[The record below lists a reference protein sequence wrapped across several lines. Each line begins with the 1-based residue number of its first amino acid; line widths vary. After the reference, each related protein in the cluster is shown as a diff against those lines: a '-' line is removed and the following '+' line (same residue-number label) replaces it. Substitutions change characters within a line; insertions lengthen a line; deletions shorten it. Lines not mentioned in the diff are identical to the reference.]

1 MVVALSLLLGL
12 AVAWTLGA
20 SPVRLADVKFR
31 GSALVFAALAIQ
43 LGIYTTFTSHIPA
56 SWDRPL
62 HVASYLMLVA
72 FFVLNIR
79 VPAFWLVGF
88 GLLSNVTAIFA
99 NGGHMPVSAEAW
111 TAAGGKLSEF
121 DRHGVSANN
130 VLAGDHTR
138 LGWLGDV
145 FVLPFRVPFASIL
158 SIGDLLIVLGTV
170 AFVYRSCAPSSGP
183 RSSNVFDPLR
193 SAAFRRVIAGRLVSS
208 VGDNLTQAAVVTW
221 IYWSSRSVG
230 LVSAFLVVR
239 MLTLAFG
246 GLASAPLLDRIPAF
260 TTLSLVETL
269 RGGVALLM
277 IPFAAVGDVW
287 PVVGLAAVS
296 SFLAAATSPT
306 AQGLI
311 PDVLPSEQLQAGN
324 AIHQMAR
331 SMTAVVGS
339 LVGGLAVAQFSIQ
352 VALAIDL
359 LTFLLAAVLYRRFAG
374 HGAPVAVHP
383 QVEDAPRT
391 SRRELLRAILF
402 NRVVFG
408 LALSFTLVTA
418 AIGILNSASS
428 KVFDKQLGDAHAYG
442 YILAVISVGYVCS
455 EILTG
460 YMRRQSVARR
470 SVGLSF
476 MATAGA
482 MYILAGA
489 HTAPIAYLVLFL
501 FGASDGITEVVRDS
515 LIQLNTERRL
525 RMGVFALVN
534 SVQTVGMVVGLAIA
548 PLIAGHFTT
557 GGTLRI
563 VALGCLVS
571 GIVAGVCLVGG
582 GDAEATLDEEAP
594 ADAVP
599 VVTGSE
605 LGARVAAFE
614 LVDARG
620 ASLTAAQLAAQG
632 PAVIVLAGRRK
643 DEGCAGLLRELAG
656 QLPAGSR
663 VVVVS
668 RRDSEVGK
676 HAEAVRLATWLRDP
690 SGACFRALRVTD
702 RRRGRCGGVFVIDGE
717 GVLRF
722 AFRLEKDGDWIPAG
736 FVLSRLRRLAPPEP
750 EVRVVRTELSAAL
763 EAIRPASEAA

>member
-1 MVVALSLLLGL
+1 MVVALSLVLGL
-12 AVAWTLGA
+12 GVAWMLGA
-20 SPVRLADVKFR
+20 HPVRLADVKFR
-31 GSALVFAALAIQ
+31 GSVLVFAALAIQ
-43 LGIYTTFTSHIPA
+43 VGIYTAFNANVPH

-62 HVASYLMLVA
+62 HIISYLMLIG
-72 FFVLNIR
+72 FFVLNLR

-88 GLLSNVTAIFA
+88 GLLANVAAIFA

-121 DRHGVSANN
+121 DRNGISANN
-130 VLAGDHTR
+130 VLAGSNAH

-170 AFVYRSCAPSSGP
+170 AFVYRTCAPSGGERSG
-183 RSSNVFDPLR
+183 NVFAPL
-193 SAAFRRVIAGRLVSS
+193 ANPAFRRVVAGRLVSA

-246 GLASAPLLDRIPAF
+246 GFASAPILDRIPAF
-260 TTLSLVETL
+260 TTLSLVEGL
-269 RGGVALLM
+269 RGCVALAM
-277 IPFAAVGDVW
+277 IPFAAAGQVW
-287 PVVGLAAVS
+287 PVIGLGAVS

-311 PDVLPSEQLQAGN
+311 PDVLPSDQLQAGN

-339 LVGGLAVAQFSIQ
+339 LVGGIAVAKFNIQ
-352 VALAIDL
+352 VALTIDL
-359 LTFLLAAVLYRRFAG
+359 ITFCAAAVLYHRYGR
-374 HGAPVAVHP
+374 HGGLVAHAAVN
-383 QVEDAPRT
+383 EGPRT
-391 SRRELLRAILF
+391 SRRELVRAIAF

-408 LALSFTLVTA
+408 LAASFTLVTG

-442 YILAVISVGYVCS
+442 YILAVISIGYVCS

-482 MYILAGA
+482 MYILSDAR
-489 HTAPIAYLVLFL
+489 TAPIAYLVLFL

-515 LIQLNTERRL
+515 LIQLNTERRV
-525 RMGVFALVN
+525 RTGVFALVN
-534 SVQTVGMVVGLAIA
+534 SVQTIGMVVGLAVAPVIA
-548 PLIAGHFTT
+548 NRFTT
-557 GGTLRI
+557 GTTLRI
-563 VALGCLVS
+563 VAAGCLVS
-571 GIVAGVCLVGG
+571 GVVAAVCLVGG
-582 GDAEATLDEEAP
+582 GDAGAMLDEDAGDAP
-594 ADAVP
+594 AAA
-599 VVTGSE
+599 GSDE
-605 LGARVAAFE
+605 LGSPVAAFV
-614 LVDARG
+614 LADGDGKPVG
-620 ASLTAAQLAAQG
+620 ASELAAAG
-632 PAVIVLAGRRK
+632 PVVLVLAGRRR
-643 DEGCAGLLRELAG
+643 DDGCVAMLRELAEH
-656 QLPAGSR
+656 LPAGCGL
-663 VVVVS
+663 VIVS
-668 RRDSEVGK
+668 RKDSEIGK
-676 HAEAVRLATWLRDP
+676 HAEAVRVARWLRDG
-690 SGACFRALRVTD
+690 SGACFRALRVAGG
-702 RRRGRCGGVFVIDGE
+702 RRSGEGGVFVIDPQ

-722 AFRLEKDGDWIPAG
+722 AFRREQDADWVPAG
-736 FVLSRLRRLAPPEP
+736 FVLSRLRRLAPSQP
-750 EVRVVRTELSAAL
+750 EVRVVRTELGAAL
-763 EAIRPASEAA
+763 EGIRPASEAV

>member
-1 MVVALSLLLGL
+1 MVVALSLVLGL
-12 AVAWTLGA
+12 AVAWMLGA
-20 SPVRLADVKFR
+20 SPVRLADVRFR
-31 GSALVFAALAIQ
+31 GSFLVFGALAIQ

-56 SWDRPL
+56 TWDRPL
-62 HVASYLMLVA
+62 HVASYLMLVG
-72 FFVLNIR
+72 FFLINIR

-111 TAAGGKLSEF
+111 TAAGGRLSEF
-121 DRHGVSANN
+121 HNGISTNN
-130 VLAGDHTR
+130 VLANGHTR

-170 AFVYRSCAPSSGP
+170 AFVYRSCAPSGGP
-183 RSSNVFDPLR
+183 RSTNVFAPLR

-221 IYWSSRSVG
+221 IYWSSRSVT

-269 RGGVALLM
+269 RGFVALLM
-277 IPFAAVGDVW
+277 IPFAAAGHVW
-287 PVVGLAAVS
+287 PVIGLAAVS

-352 VALAIDL
+352 VALTVDL
-359 LTFLLAAVLYRRFAG
+359 ATFLLAALLYRRFAG
-374 HGAPVAVHP
+374 HGAPVAVH
-383 QVEDAPRT
+383 APASDVPRI

-408 LALSFTLVTA
+408 LAASFTLVTA

-428 KVFDKQLGDAHAYG
+428 KVFDKQLGNAHAYG

-476 MATAGA
+476 IATAGA
-482 MYILAGA
+482 MYILSDAT
-489 HTAPIAYLVLFL
+489 TAPIAYLVLFL

-534 SVQTVGMVVGLAIA
+534 SVQTIGMVVGLAIA
-548 PLIAGHFTT
+548 PVIADHFTT
-557 GGTLRI
+557 GKTMRI
-563 VALGCLVS
+563 VAAGCLVS
-571 GIVAGVCLVGG
+571 GIVAAVCLVGG
-582 GDAEATLDEEAP
+582 DANATLDEEVP
-594 ADAVP
+594 ADATP
-599 VVTGSE
+599 AAGGE
-605 LGARVAAFE
+605 LGAPVPSFE
-614 LVDARG
+614 LLDGDGRALGVP
-620 ASLTAAQLAAQG
+620 QLAPAG
-632 PAVIVLAGRRK
+632 PAVLVLAGRRA
-643 DEGCAGLLRELAG
+643 DEGCVTMLRELAE
-656 QLPAGSR
+656 QLPQGCSLW
-663 VVVVS
+663 VVS
-668 RRDSEVGK
+668 RRDSQVGR
-676 HAEAVRLATWLRDP
+676 HAEAVRLASWLRDA
-690 SGACFRALRVTD
+690 SGACFKALRVAD
-702 RRRGRCGGVFVIDGE
+702 GRRSRAGGVFVVDGE

-722 AFRLEKDGDWIPAG
+722 AFRLERDGDWIPAS
-736 FVLSRLRRLAPPEP
+736 FVLSRLRRLAPAEP
-750 EVRVVRTELSAAL
+750 EVRIVRTELSAAL

>member
-1 MVVALSLLLGL
+1 VVVALSLVLGL
-12 AVAWTLGA
+12 AVAWMLGA
-20 SPVRLADVKFR
+20 NPVRLAEVKFR
-31 GSALVFAALAIQ
+31 GSPLVFGALAIQ

-56 SWDRPL
+56 TWDRPL

-72 FFVLNIR
+72 FFLLNIR

-111 TAAGGKLSEF
+111 TAAGGRLSEF
-121 DRHGVSANN
+121 HHGISTNN
-130 VLAGDHTR
+130 VLANAHTR
-138 LGWLGDV
+138 VSWLGDV

-170 AFVYRSCAPSSGP
+170 AFVYRSCAPSSGS
-183 RSSNVFDPLR
+183 RSTNVFTPLR

-269 RGGVALLM
+269 RGAVALAM
-277 IPFAAVGDVW
+277 IPFAAAGHVW
-287 PVVGLAAVS
+287 PVIGLAAVS

-339 LVGGLAVAQFSIQ
+339 LVGGLAVAQYSIQ

-359 LTFLLAAVLYRRFAG
+359 ATFLLAAVLYRRFAG
-374 HGAPVAVHP
+374 HGAPVAVHAP
-383 QVEDAPRT
+383 ADGAPRT

-408 LALSFTLVTA
+408 LAASFTLVTA

-428 KVFDKQLGDAHAYG
+428 KVFDKQLGNAHAYG

-482 MYILAGA
+482 MYILSDAT
-489 HTAPIAYLVLFL
+489 TAPIAYLVLFL

-534 SVQTVGMVVGLAIA
+534 SVQTIGMVVGLAVA

-557 GGTLRI
+557 GQTMRF
-563 VALGCLVS
+563 VAAGCLVS
-571 GIVAGVCLVGG
+571 GIVAAICLVGG
-582 GDAEATLDEEAP
+582 DANATLDEEVPAAEAAP
-594 ADAVP
+594 RAA
-599 VVTGSE
+599 GE
-605 LGARVAAFE
+605 LGAAVPAFE
-614 LVDARG
+614 LVDGKGREIGLPA
-620 ASLTAAQLAAQG
+620 LAAGG
-632 PAVIVLAGRRK
+632 PAVLVLAGRRK
-643 DEGCAGLLRELAG
+643 DEGCVAMLRELAEE
-656 QLPAGSR
+656 LPHGCR
-663 VVVVS
+663 LWVVS
-668 RRDSEVGK
+668 RRGSEVGT
-676 HAEAVRLATWLRDP
+676 HAEAVRLASWLRDA
-690 SGACFRALRVTD
+690 SGACFRTLRVPD
-702 RRRGRCGGVFVIDGE
+702 SRRRRAGGVFVIDGE
-717 GVLRF
+717 GMLRF
-722 AFRLEKDGDWIPAG
+722 AFRLERDGDWIPAG
-736 FVLSRLRRLAPPEP
+736 FVLSRLRRLAPAEP
-750 EVRVVRTELSAAL
+750 GVRVVRTELSAAL